1 MNPVSFMTKQFC
13 TGYYSRQTTH
23 TCRNQYT
30 VQQHCFKGTVYV
42 PVHVYKLM
50 KFQIKTCTKVN
61 VHITVHLQQCKNFS
75 VALYNFIEH
84 VHVHN
89 SRDYQ
94 YRVNR
99 LSNSQRVC
107 MVLEHFT
114 GRVNYSTLIYNL
126 PTDSI
131 YFVIKGVFSTHHC
144 HIAYLVHV
152 SGDAYNCLYCKQNVE
167 LHFVTTRY
175 VIVCTKCACNNHR
188 PFMNRILDF
197 CHDKIQC
204 KQYLFQ

>member
-1 MNPVSFMTKQFC
+1 M
-13 TGYYSRQTTH
+13 SRSVTSLSYARLCHVLIHQQVLAKYEPSEFYDKIVLHWILLQTDH

-30 VQQHCFKGTVYV
+30 VQQHRFKGTVYV
-42 PVHVYKLM
+42 HVYKIM

-94 YRVNR
+94 CRVNR

-114 GRVNYSTLIYNL
+114 GRVNYSTLKYI
-126 PTDSI
+126 T
-131 YFVIKGVFSTHHC
+131 
-144 HIAYLVHV
+144 
-152 SGDAYNCLYCKQNVE
+152 CLQTVY
-167 LHFVTTRY
+167 
-175 VIVCTKCACNNHR
+175 
-188 PFMNRILDF
+188 IL
-197 CHDKIQC
+197 
-204 KQYLFQ
+204 

>member
-1 MNPVSFMTKQFC
+1 M
-13 TGYYSRQTTH
+13 
-23 TCRNQYT
+23 
-30 VQQHCFKGTVYV
+30 
-42 PVHVYKLM
+42 
-50 KFQIKTCTKVN
+50 
-61 VHITVHLQQCKNFS
+61 HLQQCKNFS
-75 VALYNFIEH
+75 VALYNFI

-94 YRVNR
+94 CRVNR

-152 SGDAYNCLYCKQNVE
+152 SGDVYNCLYCKYLPGMSLYVQNV
-167 LHFVTTRY
+167 HVTTTDPLWTEFLIFAMKKSTVNNIYFNNLQLYKGKGGGEPCGQVSPTFEVWGLVSGRCP
-175 VIVCTKCACNNHR
+175 IIAC
-188 PFMNRILDF
+188 
-197 CHDKIQC
+197 K
-204 KQYLFQ
+204 